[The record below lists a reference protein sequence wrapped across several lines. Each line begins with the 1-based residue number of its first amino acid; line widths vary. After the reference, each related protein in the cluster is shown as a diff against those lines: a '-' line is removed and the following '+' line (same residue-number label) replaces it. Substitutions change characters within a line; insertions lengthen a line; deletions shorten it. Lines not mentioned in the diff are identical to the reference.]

1 VHLRTPLQ
9 RIKQGAV
16 FLTVVFVVAVC
27 GYHYL
32 GDYGWDEA
40 IWMVVV
46 TISTV
51 GYAEHSTLQ
60 PLLQVFTVFV
70 ILLGMSA
77 AAYTFGGLIQLMLEG
92 EIDRV
97 IGTVRMTKELKQISD
112 HIIICG
118 FGRIGQNLAAEL
130 ESQKRAV
137 VVVETNVE
145 TAQDASSR
153 GFMTV
158 VGDATEESV
167 LRAAG
172 IERAG
177 TIVAALP
184 SDAESVFITLTAR
197 NLNDKL
203 QIIARAEHA
212 STEGKLRQAGANRV
226 VMPTVVSANQMLRMI
241 TRPTTA
247 ELMDLVSQS
256 DFQELELDEVLIT
269 GDSRLNGMTIGQAQ
283 THRDHNVLVVAVKR
297 SDGALVF
304 NPGESHGFQTD
315 DIVML
320 VGHRNDIRTFRHEFG
335 LT

>member
-1 VHLRTPLQ
+1 MMLVDVEVVASNESHFASRFLSVLVRSDRSRRVLRKRNSPSPCISRTPLQ

-27 GYHYL
+27 GYHFL
-32 GDYGWDEA
+32 GDYDWDEA

-92 EIDRV
+92 EIDRA
-97 IGTVRMTKELKQISD
+97 IGRVRMTKELKQMSG

-130 ESQKRAV
+130 ESQKTGSRGGRDQC
-137 VVVETNVE
+137 E

-167 LRAAG
+167 LRSAG

-177 TIVAALP
+177 TWWLP
-184 SDAESVFITLTAR
+184 YRAMPRVFL
-197 NLNDKL
+197 
-203 QIIARAEHA
+203 
-212 STEGKLRQAGANRV
+212 LR
-226 VMPTVVSANQMLRMI
+226 
-241 TRPTTA
+241 
-247 ELMDLVSQS
+247 
-256 DFQELELDEVLIT
+256 
-269 GDSRLNGMTIGQAQ
+269 
-283 THRDHNVLVVAVKR
+283 
-297 SDGALVF
+297 
-304 NPGESHGFQTD
+304 
-315 DIVML
+315 
-320 VGHRNDIRTFRHEFG
+320 
-335 LT
+335 